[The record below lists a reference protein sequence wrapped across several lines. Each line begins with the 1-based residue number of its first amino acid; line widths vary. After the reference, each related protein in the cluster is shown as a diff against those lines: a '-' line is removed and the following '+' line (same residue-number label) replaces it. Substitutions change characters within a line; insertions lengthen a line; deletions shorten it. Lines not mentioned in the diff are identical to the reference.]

1 MQPEQGIRFDDVAFD
16 RADRRV
22 LSGITAHLTEHRV
35 GLIGRN
41 GSGKSTILR
50 LAGALD
56 YVSEGAVTIE
66 GIDPRDDL
74 KAVRPLVGYLFQNP
88 ETQLV
93 LPTVAEDVAL
103 GLTRGKRKPEHER
116 KVTEVLE
123 RLGIAN
129 LADRFTHQLSG
140 GEQQL
145 VALAGSLVRH
155 PKILL
160 LDEPTTHLDLAFT
173 GRMRAAIDELDQQA
187 IIASHDLDL
196 IAGCDRVL
204 VIENGQVDFDGAAEP
219 AIARYLEIAQ
229 WS

>member
-1 MQPEQGIRFDDVAFD
+1 
-16 RADRRV
+16 
-22 LSGITAHLTEHRV
+22 
-35 GLIGRN
+35 
-41 GSGKSTILR
+41 
-50 LAGALD
+50 
-56 YVSEGAVTIE
+56 
-66 GIDPRDDL
+66 
-74 KAVRPLVGYLFQNP
+74 
-88 ETQLV
+88 
-93 LPTVAEDVAL
+93 
-103 GLTRGKRKPEHER
+103 
-116 KVTEVLE
+116 
-123 RLGIAN
+123 
-129 LADRFTHQLSG
+129 HQLSG

-160 LDEPTTHLDLAFT
+160 LDEPTTRLDLAFT